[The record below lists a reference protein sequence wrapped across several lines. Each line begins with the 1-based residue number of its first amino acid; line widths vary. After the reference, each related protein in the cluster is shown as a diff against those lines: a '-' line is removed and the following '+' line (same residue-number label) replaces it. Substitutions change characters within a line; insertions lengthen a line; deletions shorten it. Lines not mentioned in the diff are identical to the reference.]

1 MPRQPIN
8 VHTPFGEEL
17 FLNARGLS
25 MPHQCQ
31 GKKVN
36 VDTLRIESLKNKPEF
51 IGVHV
56 SAKGILVPRPP
67 NPIGPFRRV
76 PCVIGLCFYRVLTLT
91 TVPCD
96 LCRRY
101 TAPMT
106 QEASELLKKALAL
119 STEER
124 AQLVDSLLESLEER
138 HEDPPAVEAAWN
150 DEVARR
156 IAELDSGNAKTIP
169 WEEIRQR
176 ISAKLTNGR

>member
-8 VHTPFGEEL
+8 VHTPFGEKL
-17 FLNARGLS
+17 FLHARGLS

-51 IGVHV
+51 IGIHV